1 MMNDANARWECGS
14 EFHWLGLPEP
24 PFLSWPSNVR
34 SFLLGRHAV
43 AALTH
48 MDSPQHASLWLP
60 SYFCPEVADA
70 CRSTCELRE
79 YRDDP
84 RWREPA
90 WNTLQPAAG
99 DFVLAVNYF
108 GVREGGPW
116 QKWRQSHP
124 CVLVEDHTQDPFSPW
139 SLNSTADYA
148 FASLRKTLPVADG
161 ALLWSPRGLPLPKQL
176 TEASN
181 DWRGS
186 ALKMAALLR
195 KADYLAGRGGDE
207 LKPLFRDLQ
216 ARGEQLLR
224 TGDIS
229 AMTPYTLAY
238 IANGAPAQW
247 RERRLQNASRLAERL
262 AELKGVELMFGRWP
276 TGAVPFTLLLMFE
289 SQNERDRYQLELQRH
304 RIYCPVHW
312 ACQTG
317 DADATDLSFRV
328 LSLPIDQRYGE
339 SEMDRIADVI
349 EETLVGGLSAS
360 ASTQAQAK

>member
-1 MMNDANARWECGS
+1 M
-14 EFHWLGLPEP
+14 
-24 PFLSWPSNVR
+24 
-34 SFLLGRHAV
+34 
-43 AALTH
+43 
-48 MDSPQHASLWLP
+48 
-60 SYFCPEVADA
+60 
-70 CRSTCELRE
+70 
-79 YRDDP
+79 
-84 RWREPA
+84 
-90 WNTLQPAAG
+90 
-99 DFVLAVNYF
+99 
-108 GVREGGPW
+108 
-116 QKWRQSHP
+116 
-124 CVLVEDHTQDPFSPW
+124 
-139 SLNSTADYA
+139 
-148 FASLRKTLPVADG
+148 
-161 ALLWSPRGLPLPKQL
+161 
-176 TEASN
+176 
-181 DWRGS
+181 
-186 ALKMAALLR
+186 R

-349 EETLVGGLSAS
+349 EEDFGGRFIRKCEYTGTGEMRVQYSQPTYLPWLRCFDLID
-360 ASTQAQAK
+360 QVDVFVLLDDVQV